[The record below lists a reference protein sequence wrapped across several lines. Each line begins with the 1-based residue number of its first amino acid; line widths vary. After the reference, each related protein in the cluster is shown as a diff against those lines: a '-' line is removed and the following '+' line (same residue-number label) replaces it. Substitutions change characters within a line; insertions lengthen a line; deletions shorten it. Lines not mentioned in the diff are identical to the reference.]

1 MIWTYRVF
9 RDNNGRYS
17 VREIYYEHDGT
28 IIAYSKA
35 PVTPV
40 GSSFKDLM
48 QQVQWFQDAFD
59 LPVLS
64 LEEIDAQI
72 AAQPV
77 KPQSESGKN
86 IPLRQIIAELEQE
99 EDDGSLKPTVAQ
111 EPISAD

>member
-9 RDNNGRYS
+9 RDNNGRYT

-28 IIAYSKA
+28 IITYSKV

-40 GSSFKDLM
+40 GSSFEDLM
-48 QQVQWFQDAFD
+48 QQVQWFQAAFD

-64 LEEIDAQI
+64 LEEVDAQI

-77 KPQSESGKN
+77 KPKVQSGKN
-86 IPLRQIIAELEQE
+86 IPLRQIIDELERE
-99 EDDGSLKPTVAQ
+99 EDTYSQNPSLAQ
-111 EPISAD
+111 EFISTT